1 MRVWMFFVAWALA
14 FFAQYAL
21 NDFQAMSIFRAIGT
35 TLLVGFIFTIGALDE
50 IIKQLKEKK

>member
-1 MRVWMFFVAWALA
+1 MRVFMFFIAWALA

-21 NDFQAMSIFRAIGT
+21 NDFETISIFKAIGT